1 MKNVIAELK
10 HVSREYDG
18 GRIVALQDVTM
29 QVGLGEWLSITG
41 PSGSGKSTL
50 LHLLSGLDRPTTGSI
65 VFDGKEKI
73 SSRQWARLRARRIG
87 FIFQSFNLMPALT
100 ALENVEVPLFG
111 VMRRSAQRRQRAMD
125 LLERVGLADRSRQR
139 PGALSGGER
148 QRIAIARALVN
159 SPDFILADE
168 PTGNLDTRTS
178 REIMDL
184 LESIHNAERTTLV
197 VVTHD
202 MQIASRAGRTI
213 RCVDGV
219 IAGDT

>member
-50 LHLLSGLDRPTTGSI
+50 LHLLSGLDRPTTGLI

-125 LLERVGLADRSRQR
+125 LLERVGLADR
-139 PGALSGGER
+139 
-148 QRIAIARALVN
+148 
-159 SPDFILADE
+159 
-168 PTGNLDTRTS
+168 
-178 REIMDL
+178 
-184 LESIHNAERTTLV
+184 
-197 VVTHD
+197 
-202 MQIASRAGRTI
+202 RAGNARELFPAENVSASPLQG
-213 RCVDGV
+213 RW
-219 IAGDT
+219 

>member
-65 VFDGKEKI
+65 VFDGREKI

-87 FIFQSFNLMPALT
+87 FIFQSFNLVPALT

-202 MQIASRAGRTI
+202 MQIASRASRTI

>member
-10 HVSREYDG
+10 HVSREYDD
-18 GRIVALQDVTM
+18 GRIVALQDITM
-29 QVGLGEWLSITG
+29 QIGRGEWLSITG

-50 LHLLSGLDRPTTGSI
+50 LHLLGGLDRPTKGSI
-65 VFDGKEKI
+65 VFDGRDKI
-73 SSRQWARLRARRIG
+73 SARQWARLRARRIG
-87 FIFQSFNLMPALT
+87 FVFQSFNLIPSLT

-111 VMRRSAQRRQRAMD
+111 VMRRSAKRRQKAMD
-125 LLERVGLADRSRQR
+125 LLERVGLADRSRHR
-139 PGALSGGER
+139 PGTLSGGER

-184 LESIHNAERTTLV
+184 LESIHTSERTTLV
-197 VVTHD
+197 VVTHEIE
-202 MQIASRAGRTI
+202 IASRATRTI
-213 RCVDGV
+213 RCVDGM
-219 IAGDT
+219 IAGDI

>member
-18 GRIVALQDVTM
+18 ARIVALQDVTM

-65 VFDGKEKI
+65 VFDGREKI
-73 SSRQWARLRARRIG
+73 SARQWARLRARRIG

-202 MQIASRAGRTI
+202 MQIASRASRTI

>member
-65 VFDGKEKI
+65 VFDGREKI
-73 SSRQWARLRARRIG
+73 SARQWARLRARRIG

-202 MQIASRAGRTI
+202 MQIASRASRTI

>member
-184 LESIHNAERTTLV
+184 LESLKMSQHTMTRSA
-197 VVTHD
+197 
-202 MQIASRAGRTI
+202 
-213 RCVDGV
+213 
-219 IAGDT
+219 

>member
-18 GRIVALQDVTM
+18 GRIVALQGVTM

-65 VFDGKEKI
+65 VFDGREKI

-202 MQIASRAGRTI
+202 MQIASRASRTI